1 MEINRLT
8 LKQKTF
14 FLSIYAIAIGLII
27 YSSMY
32 GHFEMKS
39 QQVRE
44 IIFFIF
50 AIGLSESITLCFR
63 KMSFS
68 TTFALTLATY
78 LTLGVLPSLICLLG
92 GFLIR
97 VLKVDENTYKH
108 VCNTPLY
115 GTAFNC
121 SMFTISFIISHI
133 LYRSAII
140 NIGIENQ
147 FIGILI
153 FSMSYFLVNKGLL
166 AILQGVYSKETIFKY
181 FKNEFFLGMISYLI
195 MIPFGWMFAVL
206 YEHYSYWGIIIPLFP
221 VLLIKYTFT
230 YYAEAKEQYVQTVE
244 TLMNAIE
251 ARDYYTN
258 GHSKRVGEVASLIA
272 KKLGY
277 SNGQIEKLR
286 IAAMLHDIGKIG
298 ISDNILHKPG
308 KLTDEE
314 FATIKSH
321 PEIGEGIIK
330 DVSNLK
336 YTRSIIRNH
345 HERYDGKG
353 YPDGKKG
360 DELSVD
366 VYIIQLADAIDAMAS
381 DRPYRK
387 GLPADVIESEI
398 RKGRGTQFHPH
409 VVDAYL
415 DLLQSNAEIQKIWE

>member
-1 MEINRLT
+1 MKQLT

-14 FLSIYAIAIGLII
+14 FFSIYAIAICLVI
-27 YSSMY
+27 YSMMQGY
-32 GHFEMKS
+32 FKIET
-39 QQVRE
+39 QQLRE
-44 IIFFIF
+44 ILFFILV
-50 AIGLSESITLCFR
+50 IGLSESVTLCF
-63 KMSFS
+63 KKISFS

-78 LTLGVLPSLICLLG
+78 LVLGPLPSLICLLG

-97 VLKVDENTYKH
+97 VLKVDENTYRH
-108 VCNTPLY
+108 VLNTPLY
-115 GTAFNC
+115 GTVFNC
-121 SMFTISFIISHI
+121 SMLIISFLISHL
-133 LYRSAII
+133 LYTIFATG
-140 NIGIENQ
+140 IGNENQ
-147 FIGILI
+147 ILEILI
-153 FSMSYFLVNKGLL
+153 FSITYFLINK
-166 AILQGVYSKETIFKY
+166 AILVMLQMAYSGGSIIKY
-181 FKNEFFLGMISYLI
+181 FKNDFFLGMISYLI

-206 YEHYSYWGIIIPLFP
+206 YEHYSYWGIIVPLFP
-221 VLLIKYTFT
+221 VLLIRYTFT

-244 TLMNAIE
+244 TLMNAVE
-251 ARDYYTN
+251 ARDCYTN
-258 GHSKRVGEVASLIA
+258 GHSKRVAEVASLIA

-277 SNGQIEKLR
+277 RNGQIEKLR

>member
-1 MEINRLT
+1 MKRLT
-8 LKQKTF
+8 PKQRTF
-14 FLSIYAIAIGLII
+14 FYSIYAIAISLII
-27 YSSMY
+27 YSIVDGS
-32 GHFEMKS
+32 FKIKP
-39 QQVRE
+39 QQLKE
-44 IIFFIF
+44 IIFFILV
-50 AIGLSESITLCFR
+50 IGLSESVTLCF
-63 KMSFS
+63 KKISVS
-68 TTFALTLATY
+68 TTFALTLGTY
-78 LTLGVLPSLICLLG
+78 LTLGPLPSLVCLLG

-97 VLKVDENTYKH
+97 ILKIDENTYKH
-108 VCNTPLY
+108 IFNTPIY

-121 SMFTISFIISHI
+121 SMFTISFLVSHL
-133 LYRSAII
+133 LYKGI
-140 NIGIENQ
+140 NTSLKIESQVIGI
-147 FIGILI
+147 IV
-153 FSMSYFLVNKGLL
+153 FSISYFLVNKGLL
-166 AILQGVYSKETIFKY
+166 AMLQGIYAGGAISKY
-181 FKNEFFLGMISYLI
+181 FKNEFFLSMISFLI

-206 YEHYSYWGIIIPLFP
+206 YEHYSYWGIIVPLFP
-221 VLLIKYTFT
+221 VLLIRYTFT

-244 TLMNAIE
+244 TLMNAVE
-251 ARDYYTN
+251 ARDCYTN
-258 GHSKRVGEVASLIA
+258 GHSKRVAEVASLIA

-277 SNGQIEKLR
+277 RNGQIEKLR

>member
-1 MEINRLT
+1 MKRLT
-8 LKQKTF
+8 PKQRTF
-14 FLSIYAIAIGLII
+14 FYSIYAIAISLII
-27 YSSMY
+27 YSIVDGS
-32 GHFEMKS
+32 FKIKP
-39 QQVRE
+39 QQLKE
-44 IIFFIF
+44 IIFFILV
-50 AIGLSESITLCFR
+50 IGLSESVTLCF
-63 KMSFS
+63 KKISVS
-68 TTFALTLATY
+68 TTFALTLGTY
-78 LTLGVLPSLICLLG
+78 LTLGPLPSLVCLLG

-97 VLKVDENTYKH
+97 ILKIDENTYKH
-108 VCNTPLY
+108 IFNTPIY

-121 SMFTISFIISHI
+121 SMFTISFLVSHL
-133 LYRSAII
+133 LYKGI
-140 NIGIENQ
+140 NTSLKIESQVIGI
-147 FIGILI
+147 IV
-153 FSMSYFLVNKGLL
+153 FSISYFLVNKGLL
-166 AILQGVYSKETIFKY
+166 AMLQGIYAGGAISKY
-181 FKNEFFLGMISYLI
+181 FKNEFFLSMISFLI

-206 YEHYSYWGIIIPLFP
+206 YEHYSYWGIIVPLFP
-221 VLLIKYTFT
+221 VLLIRYTFT

-244 TLMNAIE
+244 TLMNAVE
-251 ARDYYTN
+251 ARDCYTN
-258 GHSKRVGEVASLIA
+258 GHSKRVAEVASLIA

-277 SNGQIEKLR
+277 RNGQIEKLR

-387 GLPADVIESEI
+387 GLPAEVIESEI

>member
-1 MEINRLT
+1 MKQLT
-8 LKQKTF
+8 LKQRTF
-14 FLSIYAIAIGLII
+14 FFSIYAIAIGLII
-27 YSSMY
+27 YSGTQ
-32 GHFEMKS
+32 GHFQMKV
-39 QQVRE
+39 QQMRE
-44 IIFFIF
+44 ILFFILV
-50 AIGLSESITLCFR
+50 IGLSESVTLCF
-63 KMSFS
+63 KKISFS
-68 TTFALTLATY
+68 TTYALTLAIY
-78 LTLGVLPSLICLLG
+78 LTLGPLPSLICLLG

-97 VLKVDENTYKH
+97 VIKVDENTYKH
-108 VCNTPLY
+108 ALNTPFY

-121 SMFTISFIISHI
+121 SMLIISFLVSHL
-133 LYRSAII
+133 LYMMLAGLIGVE
-140 NIGIENQ
+140 NQLIGIVV
-147 FIGILI
+147 FT
-153 FSMSYFLVNKGLL
+153 MSYFLINKW
-166 AILQGVYSKETIFKY
+166 ILGMLQATYTGEPIIKCFKV
-181 FKNEFFLGMISYLI
+181 EFFLAMISYLI

-206 YEHYSYWGIIIPLFP
+206 YEHYSYWGIIVPLFP
-221 VLLIKYTFT
+221 VLLIRYTFT

-251 ARDYYTN
+251 ARDCYTN
-258 GHSKRVGEVASLIA
+258 GHSKRVAEVASLIA

-277 SNGQIEKLR
+277 RNGQIEKLR

>member
-1 MEINRLT
+1 MKQLT
-8 LKQKTF
+8 LKQKSF
-14 FLSIYAIAIGLII
+14 FLSIYAIAVSLII
-27 YSSMY
+27 YSTIQ
-32 GHFEMKS
+32 GCFKIET
-39 QQVRE
+39 QQIRE

-50 AIGLSESITLCFR
+50 VIGLSESVTLCF
-63 KMSFS
+63 KKVSFS

-78 LTLGVLPSLICLLG
+78 LTLGPLPSLICLLG

-97 VLKVDENTYKH
+97 VLKIDENKYKH
-108 VCNTPLY
+108 ILNTPLY

-121 SMFTISFIISHI
+121 SMLIISFLISHL
-133 LYRSAII
+133 LYT
-140 NIGIENQ
+140 NITIGLSIENQ
-147 FIGILI
+147 FLGII
-153 FSMSYFLVNKGLL
+153 AFSISYFLVNKGLL
-166 AILQGVYSKETIFKY
+166 AMLQGIYAGGVISKY
-181 FKNEFFLGMISYLI
+181 FKNEFFLSMISFLI

-206 YEHYSYWGIIIPLFP
+206 YEHYSYWGIIVPLFP
-221 VLLIKYTFT
+221 VLLIRYTFT

-244 TLMNAIE
+244 TLMNAVE
-251 ARDYYTN
+251 ARDCYTN
-258 GHSKRVGEVASLIA
+258 GHSKRVAEVASLIA

-277 SNGQIEKLR
+277 RNGQIEKLR

>member
-1 MEINRLT
+1 MKRLT
-8 LKQKTF
+8 RKQKTF
-14 FLSIYAIAIGLII
+14 FFSIYAIAIGLII
-27 YSSMY
+27 YSIIY
-32 GHFEMKS
+32 GHFEIES
-39 QQVRE
+39 QQIRE
-44 IIFFIF
+44 IIFFILV
-50 AIGLSESITLCFR
+50 IGLSESVTLCF
-63 KMSFS
+63 KKVSFS

-78 LTLGVLPSLICLLG
+78 LTLGPLPSLLCLLG
-92 GFLIR
+92 GFIIR
-97 VLKVDENTYKH
+97 ILKMDENTYKH
-108 VCNTPLY
+108 IFNTPIY

-121 SMFTISFIISHI
+121 SMFTISFLVSHL
-133 LYRSAII
+133 LYRGI
-140 NIGIENQ
+140 NTSLKIESQVIGI
-147 FIGILI
+147 IV
-153 FSMSYFLVNKGLL
+153 FSMSYFLINKGLL
-166 AILQGVYSKETIFKY
+166 AMLQGVYSGGSISKY
-181 FKNEFFLGMISYLI
+181 FRNEFFLGMISYSI

-206 YEHYSYWGIIIPLFP
+206 YEHYSYWGIIVPLFP
-221 VLLIKYTFT
+221 VLLIRYTFT

-244 TLMNAIE
+244 TLMNAVE
-251 ARDYYTN
+251 ARDCYTN
-258 GHSKRVGEVASLIA
+258 GHSKRVAEVASLIA

-277 SNGQIEKLR
+277 RNGQIEKLR

-415 DLLQSNAEIQKIWE
+415 DLLQSNTEIQKIWE